1 MGTYKNLRVWQMAMS
16 FTTDIYK
23 VTSHYP
29 QTEKYGL
36 ADQMRRAAVSIASNI
51 AEGYGR
57 ASNQELLHFLAFS
70 LGSSNEID
78 TQILISKNLGF
89 LSDEEFTFLDMQNEN
104 INKMLRSLIS
114 TRKNQKTTVD
124 TE

>member
-1 MGTYKNLRVWQMAMS
+1 MAVD
-16 FTTDIYK
+16 FTTEIYK

-29 QTEKYGL
+29 QTEKFGL

-57 ASNQELLHFLAFS
+57 TSNQELMHFLAFS

-78 TQILISKNLGF
+78 TQIQISRNLGF
-89 LSDEEFTFLDMQNEN
+89 LSDDEFTSLDHQNED
-104 INKMLRSLIS
+104 INKMLRSLIFS
-114 TRKNQKTTVD
+114 RKNLESTI
-124 TE
+124 

>member
-1 MGTYKNLRVWQMAMS
+1 MMGPHKNLRVWQMAVD
-16 FTTDIYK
+16 FTTEIYK

-29 QTEKYGL
+29 PTEKLGL

-78 TQILISKNLGF
+78 TQIQISKNLGF
-89 LSDEEFTFLDMQNEN
+89 LSDDEFTSLDCQNEN
-104 INKMLRSLIS
+104 INKMLRSLIFS
-114 TRKNQKTTVD
+114 RKNSESTI
-124 TE
+124 

>member
-1 MGTYKNLRVWQMAMS
+1 MKIALLAPIAWRTPPL
-16 FTTDIYK
+16 
-23 VTSHYP
+23 
-29 QTEKYGL
+29 KYGPWE
-36 ADQMRRAAVSIASNI
+36 QVASNI

-89 LSDEEFTFLDMQNEN
+89 LSDEEFTSLDMQNEN

>member
-1 MGTYKNLRVWQMAMS
+1 MS

-23 VTSHYP
+23 VTGHYP

-51 AEGYGR
+51 AGGYGR

-89 LSDEEFTFLDMQNEN
+89 LSDTSLDMQNEN